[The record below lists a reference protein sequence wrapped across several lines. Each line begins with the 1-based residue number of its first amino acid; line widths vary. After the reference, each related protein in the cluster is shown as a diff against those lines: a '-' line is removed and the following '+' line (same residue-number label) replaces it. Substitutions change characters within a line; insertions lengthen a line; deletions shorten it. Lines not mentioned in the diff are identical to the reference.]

1 MAVEVTLF
9 KLAPGTD
16 TDQFQQVARDATDHL
31 RQFDGFQS
39 RELLHD
45 AEDDTWIDVLHWES
59 RDHALRAADEMMRKP
74 ELAPFMQQI
83 DPSSVRM
90 LHGEPVDV

>member
-9 KLAPGTD
+9 KLAPTAD
-16 TDQFQQVARDATDHL
+16 PDEFRHIARSATGHL
-31 RQFDGFQS
+31 RQIDGFEN

-45 AEDDTWIDVLHWES
+45 SEQDMWIDVLHWQS

-83 DPSSVRM
+83 DPSSVQM